1 MTIIFNNN
9 TVTPDV
15 ITTILNNRLVILK
28 EVITENKHLKLFDED
43 IYDLITKILGCF
55 NEFCIICKQMNVI
68 IRSMSNI
75 ADKSKSHTYI
85 NSSYCYLD
93 DVNNKISTM
102 IYLTKKLNM
111 IVKPKYF
118 NSKANILFDYDLTF
132 SYDNLKGVSNVAITD
147 YSTLSNVSLM
157 KLIYKAYDDKF
168 TT

>member
-9 TVTPDV
+9 VVTLDV
-15 ITTILNNRLVILK
+15 LTTILDNRLVILN
-28 EVITENKHLKLFDED
+28 EVIRENKQLKLFDED
-43 IYDLITKILGCF
+43 IYSLITKILACF
-55 NEFCIICKQMNVI
+55 NEFSAICKQMNVI

-75 ADKSKSHTYI
+75 TDKT

-111 IVKPKYF
+111 MVKPKYF

-168 TT
+168 A